1 MIPQMIVKM
10 VVPKVLDMVIRQFKM
25 DKVMEY
31 VFDRNELDH
40 KMREVEKRLNKLE
53 SKSHK
58 PIDYKKEIDKLKKEI
73 KKGKK

>member
-40 KMREVEKRLNKLE
+40 KMRDVEDRLERLE

-58 PIDYKKEIDKLKKEI
+58 PVDYKKEIDRLKKEI